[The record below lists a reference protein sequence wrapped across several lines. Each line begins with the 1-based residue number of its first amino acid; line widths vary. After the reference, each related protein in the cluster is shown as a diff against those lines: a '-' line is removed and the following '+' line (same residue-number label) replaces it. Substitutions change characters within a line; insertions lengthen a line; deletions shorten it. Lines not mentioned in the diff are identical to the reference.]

1 MGVSVNEHLESL
13 YLTGVSTLAD
23 SKKLEKLFVCMRN
36 SKTLEFLSLGGIGFE
51 AKGIALIRK
60 VLFKQMPLRSLDLQN
75 NAIDTFGFI
84 KILSSLPV
92 TIHTLDFSYNN
103 IADNQGLKQF
113 AQVLKSSR
121 SLRSVNLSHSL
132 ELDRLDEKTVNK
144 LAQAIAV
151 NDSLIQFF
159 CEGAKL
165 GNLTEYFCEALN
177 EGISSRRLSLT
188 FKLSSADAYVGST
201 RQTTPHI
208 YMNSASTT
216 KTEMRETPEK
226 IISPLPTQNSDLS
239 PSFNIS
245 NSNLIVE
252 DELKS
257 VEQTARRDYDPNE
270 NMSNCSIEQTP
281 KSHNYVVSRLSNRSF

>member
-103 IADNQGLKQF
+103 IADN
-113 AQVLKSSR
+113 
-121 SLRSVNLSHSL
+121 
-132 ELDRLDEKTVNK
+132 
-144 LAQAIAV
+144 
-151 NDSLIQFF
+151 
-159 CEGAKL
+159 
-165 GNLTEYFCEALN
+165 
-177 EGISSRRLSLT
+177 
-188 FKLSSADAYVGST
+188 
-201 RQTTPHI
+201 
-208 YMNSASTT
+208 
-216 KTEMRETPEK
+216 
-226 IISPLPTQNSDLS
+226 
-239 PSFNIS
+239 
-245 NSNLIVE
+245 
-252 DELKS
+252 
-257 VEQTARRDYDPNE
+257 
-270 NMSNCSIEQTP
+270 
-281 KSHNYVVSRLSNRSF
+281 